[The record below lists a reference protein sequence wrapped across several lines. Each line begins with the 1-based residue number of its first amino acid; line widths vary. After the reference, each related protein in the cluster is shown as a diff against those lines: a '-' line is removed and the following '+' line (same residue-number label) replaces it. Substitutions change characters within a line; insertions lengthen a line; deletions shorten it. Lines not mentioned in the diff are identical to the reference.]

1 MQHLGLKVFAVFVL
15 GAVLAGGISLAVAAP
30 PGPGGAGLAQ
40 NLAPAPGS
48 LAQGFHRGW
57 RGGMRGPAFAA
68 IAGMRGPGFA
78 AIADLRSMRRLYLLQ
93 GQRKQVTDLYRYV
106 LSKTRDPVLRNY
118 AYRQLARSQLQI
130 SNADAALAT
139 LRQNLEENL
148 AQLNKAGGGPM

>member
-1 MQHLGLKVFAVFVL
+1 MQHLGLKVFGVFVL

-48 LAQGFHRGW
+48 FAPGFHRGW

-68 IAGMRGPGFA
+68 IA
-78 AIADLRSMRRLYLLQ
+78 DLRSMQRLYLLQ

-106 LSKTRDPVLRNY
+106 LGKTRDPVLRNY

-130 SNADAALAT
+130 SNADAAIAT